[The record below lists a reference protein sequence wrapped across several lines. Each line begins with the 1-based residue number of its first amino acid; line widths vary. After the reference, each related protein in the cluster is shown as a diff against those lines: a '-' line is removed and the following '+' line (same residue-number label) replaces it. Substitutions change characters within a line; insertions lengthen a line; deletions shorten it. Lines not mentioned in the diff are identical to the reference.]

1 MKTPMQELI
10 ELITLK
16 ENKEDGRVFLMPYIT
31 IAKLEAM
38 LGKEKEVIMN
48 AYIEAG
54 ANLSDII
61 KEAAEQYYN
70 ETFSAKEK

>member
-16 ENKEDGRVFLMPYIT
+16 ENKEDGCVFLMPYIT

-38 LGKEKEVIMN
+38 LDKEQGVIEN
-48 AYIEAG
+48 AYWDG
-54 ANLSDII
+54 GQWVPTVGSQCGD
-61 KEAAEQYYN
+61 YYN
-70 ETFSAKEK
+70 ETFNNK